1 MREVKCLAL
10 ANELDQR
17 LELGPPAEHLTAVS
31 AGGAATADVLFD
43 DHDIDAGIAFLQLNG
58 GPQAQKSATDDGDI
72 SPVAAVQSGPIGRAG
87 IGLLEPEGAMRCG
100 HNRIVA
106 WVPARRP
113 VRFNAKVGD
122 TWHMTRVTVIAF
134 ALLACLLVAPVLAQA
149 QDADTA
155 AANAVAA
162 PAIPDAP
169 LPPMTSDPAF
179 RPTKKLVHVARLV
192 TRVGVY
198 KKPGAL
204 NAVKVI
210 SPWIASTGNPVVLQI
225 MERVVD
231 PTGAGWLR
239 VLLPSRPNGSTGWI
253 REANT
258 IVSTDPTRIVISLKR
273 HTLTVFRKG
282 RRIKQIGVALGAPST
297 PTPKGTFAIYQKVRE
312 PYYSPLGPWALHLT
326 AHSNV
331 LFEFAGGPGRVAIHG
346 ARGTLWAT
354 AGTNPSHGC
363 IRVPDPKIAKLAP
376 LVRPGTPVEIVA

>member
-1 MREVKCLAL
+1 
-10 ANELDQR
+10 
-17 LELGPPAEHLTAVS
+17 
-31 AGGAATADVLFD
+31 
-43 DHDIDAGIAFLQLNG
+43 
-58 GPQAQKSATDDGDI
+58 
-72 SPVAAVQSGPIGRAG
+72 
-87 IGLLEPEGAMRCG
+87 
-100 HNRIVA
+100 
-106 WVPARRP
+106 
-113 VRFNAKVGD
+113 
-122 TWHMTRVTVIAF
+122 MTRVTVIAF
-134 ALLACLLVAPVLAQA
+134 ALLSCLLVAPVLAQA

-155 AANAVAA
+155 AANAAVATS
-162 PAIPDAP
+162 IPDAP
-169 LPPMTSDPAF
+169 LPPMTPDPAF

-239 VLLPSRPNGSTGWI
+239 VLLPTRPNGSTGWI

-312 PYYSPLGPWALHLT
+312 PGYSPLGPWALHLT

-331 LFEFAGGPGRVAIHG
+331 LFEYAGGPGRVAIHG

>member
-1 MREVKCLAL
+1 
-10 ANELDQR
+10 
-17 LELGPPAEHLTAVS
+17 
-31 AGGAATADVLFD
+31 
-43 DHDIDAGIAFLQLNG
+43 
-58 GPQAQKSATDDGDI
+58 
-72 SPVAAVQSGPIGRAG
+72 
-87 IGLLEPEGAMRCG
+87 MRCG
-100 HNRIVA
+100 HIRIVA

-113 VRFNAKVGD
+113 VQCDAKVGD

-134 ALLACLLVAPVLAQA
+134 TLLACLLAAPVLAQA

-155 AANAVAA
+155 AANAAVATS
-162 PAIPDAP
+162 IPDAP
-169 LPPMTSDPAF
+169 LPPMTPDPAF
-179 RPTKKLVHVARLV
+179 LPTKKRVHVARLV

-210 SPWIASTGNPVVLQI
+210 APWIASTGNPVVLQI
-225 MERVVD
+225 TERVVD

-239 VLLPSRPNGSTGWI
+239 VLLPTRPNGSTGWI

-258 IVSTDPTRIVISLKR
+258 IVSTDHTRIVISLKR

-282 RRIKQIGVALGAPST
+282 RRIKQLGVALGAPST
-297 PTPKGTFAIYQKVRE
+297 PTPKGTFAVYQKVRE
-312 PYYSPLGPWALHLT
+312 PGYSPLGPWALHLT

-331 LFEFAGGPGRVAIHG
+331 LFEYAGGPGRVAIHG
-346 ARGTLWAT
+346 ARGALWAT

-363 IRVPDPKIAKLAP
+363 IRVPDPKIATLVP

>member
-1 MREVKCLAL
+1 M
-10 ANELDQR
+10 
-17 LELGPPAEHLTAVS
+17 
-31 AGGAATADVLFD
+31 
-43 DHDIDAGIAFLQLNG
+43 
-58 GPQAQKSATDDGDI
+58 
-72 SPVAAVQSGPIGRAG
+72 
-87 IGLLEPEGAMRCG
+87 
-100 HNRIVA
+100 
-106 WVPARRP
+106 
-113 VRFNAKVGD
+113 GD
-122 TWHMTRVTVIAF
+122 TWHMKRVMAIAL
-134 ALLACLLVAPVLAQA
+134 ALAGCLAVLPTLAHA

-169 LPPMTSDPAF
+169 LPAMTPDPTF
-179 RPTKKLVHVARLV
+179 RPTKKAVRVARLV

-204 NAVKVI
+204 NAVKVMA
-210 SPWIASTGNPVVLQI
+210 PWIASTGNPVVLQV

-239 VLLPSRPNGSTGWI
+239 VLLPTRPNGSTGWI

-258 IVSTDPTRIVISLKR
+258 IVSTDPTRVVISLKR
-273 HTLTVFRKG
+273 HTLTVYRNG
-282 RRIKQIGVALGAPST
+282 RRIKQVGVALGAPST

-331 LFEFAGGPGRVAIHG
+331 LFEYAGGPGRVAIHG

-363 IRVPDPKIAKLAP
+363 IRIPDPKIKTIAP